1 MKIENPLIPT
11 AHLYEA
17 TLNLTP
23 AQIDQIKRWR
33 ELDNESLSGEPEP
46 EPPMGL
52 TYGEAA
58 VVAEFHDA
66 FEAGDAEYEWDV
78 DHEEDMQSL
87 VKKGIIKLGP
97 ASPVQ

>member
-1 MKIENPLIPT
+1 
-11 AHLYEA
+11 
-17 TLNLTP
+17 
-23 AQIDQIKRWR
+23 
-33 ELDNESLSGEPEP
+33 
-46 EPPMGL
+46 MGL